1 MTPRGGRGSFVEEMC
16 SHTVVEI
23 APTADLTA
31 DGRVAVVAHW
41 SPTPRVTLSMARLIG
56 ELSAN
61 GYRCVVVSTAQ
72 GGPLEWPEGP
82 PPGTVVLRRA
92 NEGYDFGSWAV
103 GLAMYPEIRSCG
115 FVILT
120 NDSMAGPFEPT
131 EPILAAFERAP
142 TDLWAITDSHQLVHH
157 IQSYFVGFRGGVLD
171 ERPWRRFFGGVRH
184 HDEKMDVVMNYEL
197 GIMAVCRAEGYPWTV
212 QYRASD
218 LGVGS
223 ENPTLAGWRSLLAL
237 GFPFVKR
244 TIITDPTTAPGGDQV
259 GAVLR
264 RRFGVEL
271 SEWL

>member
-103 GLAMYPEIRSCG
+103 GLELFPDARRARH
-115 FVILT
+115 VILT
-120 NDSMAGPFEPT
+120 NDSMAGPFEPIG
-131 EPILAAFERAP
+131 PLLAAFESAP
-142 TDLWAITDSHQLVHH
+142 TDVWAVTDSHQITHH
-157 IQSYFVGFRGGVLD
+157 LQSYFVGFNHGVLD
-171 ERPWRRFFGGVRH
+171 EAPWRRFFRSVRH
-184 HDEKMDVVMNYEL
+184 HEEKMDIVMRYEIA
-197 GIMAVCRAEGYPWTV
+197 IMGVCRTEGYPWTAH
-212 QYRASD
+212 YRASD
-218 LGVGS
+218 VGVGL
-223 ENPTLAGWRSLLAL
+223 ENPTLAGWRQLLSL

-244 TIITDPTTAPGGDQV
+244 TIITDPSTAPGGDQV
-259 GAVLR
+259 AAVVR
-264 RRFGVEL
+264 RKYGTEL